1 MPTGARSVLRSLIN
15 VCGRVGRQTPH
26 DRHWRA
32 HPAVRTGDELTL
44 GERAADQLK
53 RVFATWTALFGILI
67 FLAIWILTGGFGHD
81 AFPFILL
88 NLCLSCL
95 AALQCFI
102 LLIAAKRAD
111 QIAASVSLHTLENT
125 EQLTAL
131 LQQNTAL
138 TEQIAALTRE
148 MHAHLATPPV
158 APDLPPPDAPS
169 AEPFQPKSSPKLS
182 PKPKRTR
189 AT

>member
-1 MPTGARSVLRSLIN
+1 MPTTRPARVRRAVHALFSACRRAGHN
-15 VCGRVGRQTPH
+15 TPH

-32 HPAVRTGDELTL
+32 HPAVATGNELTV

-53 RVFATWTALFGILI
+53 RVFATWTALFGILA
-67 FLAIWILTGGFGHD
+67 FLAIWIMTGGFGRD

-125 EQLTAL
+125 EQLTTL
-131 LQQNTAL
+131 LQQNTTL
-138 TEQIAALTRE
+138 TEQIAELTRE
-148 MHAHLATPPV
+148 MHTHIAAAPMPAPMPAV
-158 APDLPPPDAPS
+158 ADAPPES
-169 AEPFQPKSSPKLS
+169 SIPPKKTPH
-182 PKPKRTR
+182 TR
-189 AT
+189 SRR